1 MYRSTSSSLPT
12 VITIWILLTGM
23 GIFKSIEAC
32 LRAKEAGKICFKL
45 FSRRS
50 PTVTAFIMLIMLVS
64 MLYNATRSI
73 DSKAAHIALAVMFL
87 LEAVIWIPLVTGFYV
102 TRKGILYA
110 DSRRK
115 SESITA
121 RDYKGRIGIFA
132 AYDLR
137 RPVCT
142 VEDTPENRDALAEL
156 WREFPARKENPY
168 RDKILLILEKWEL
181 TFEEFD
187 IDFSLPFHCQRANLN
202 EDLVQAKLGN
212 YLIDIGWYPEADPKG
227 KLCSRLI
234 EDLDWQRP
242 LAEYDDIDFDGLEK
256 HLREISKRVEDFY
269 S

>member
-1 MYRSTSSSLPT
+1 MHSSTSLSLSA

-23 GIFKSIEAC
+23 GIFQNIEAS
-32 LRAKEAGKICFKL
+32 LRAKEAGKICFRL

-50 PTVTAFIMLIMLVS
+50 PMVTVFIMMIMLVS
-64 MLYNATRSI
+64 MLYTAVDSTDSI
-73 DSKAAHIALAVMFL
+73 AAYAALTVMFL
-87 LEAVIWIPLVTGFYV
+87 VEAAVWVPLVTGFYV

-110 DSRRK
+110 DSRRE
-115 SESITA
+115 SESFTA
-121 RDYKGRIGIFA
+121 RDYNGRIGIFA

-142 VEDTPENRDALAEL
+142 VEDTPENREALAEL

-168 RDKILLILEKWEL
+168 RDKILAVLEKWEF
-181 TFEEFD
+181 TYEDFN
-187 IDFSLPFHCQRANLN
+187 IDFSLPFHCQRSKLN

-212 YLIDIGWYPEADPKG
+212 YLVDIGWYPEADPNG

-242 LAEYDDIDFDGLEK
+242 LAEYNDTDFDGLEK
-256 HLREISKRVEDFY
+256 HLREISNRVEDFY